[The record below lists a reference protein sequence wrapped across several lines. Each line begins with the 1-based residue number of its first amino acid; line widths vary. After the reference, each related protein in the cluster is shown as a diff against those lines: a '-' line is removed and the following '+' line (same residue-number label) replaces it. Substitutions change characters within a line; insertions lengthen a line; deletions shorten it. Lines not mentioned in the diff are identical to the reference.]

1 VAKLHDEDE
10 YVELYSGGIRCKFTT
25 SLKTEPEQLVQTST
39 TKLITESN
47 SDPVHDEALYH
58 YVIA

>member
-1 VAKLHDEDE
+1 MMMNTLNSIQEEFAV
-10 YVELYSGGIRCKFTT
+10 KFTT
-25 SLKTEPEQLVQTST
+25 FLKTEPEQLVQTST

-47 SDPVHDEALYH
+47 SDPIHDEALYH